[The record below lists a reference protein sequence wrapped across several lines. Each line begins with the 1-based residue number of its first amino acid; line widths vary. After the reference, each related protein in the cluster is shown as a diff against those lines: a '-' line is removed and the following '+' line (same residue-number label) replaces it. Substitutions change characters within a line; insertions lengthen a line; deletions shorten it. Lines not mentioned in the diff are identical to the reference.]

1 MRITLILARRVF
13 VIAAFSE
20 QKLRGFIATITSIL
34 DENRRRLKTS
44 WDASR
49 ERPLL
54 DSRCLPTNPRENEM
68 ATKPND
74 QDDTAQSTGNDQSG
88 EGTFETDVSETDDEG
103 TTVRQAEVKEDDLSE
118 VKKDNS

>member
-13 VIAAFSE
+13 AIAAFSK

-44 WDASR
+44 WDAGR

>member
-1 MRITLILARRVF
+1 VIRIKLLLPRRVF
-13 VIAAFSE
+13 VIAAFPK
-20 QKLRGFIATITSIL
+20 QKLRGFIATITRGL
-34 DENRRRLKTS
+34 DENQGYVKESR
-44 WDASR
+44 DASR

-54 DSRCLPTNPRENEM
+54 DSRCLPTNPRENAM
-68 ATKPND
+68 ATKPNN
-74 QDDTAQSTGNDQSG
+74 QDDTAQTGDDQSG